1 MLNDVSPI
9 SNFTGARSSL
19 WHLNKVIIIIIII
32 IITIII
38 ESVEILLSLNPFD

>member
-9 SNFTGARSSL
+9 SNFTGARSL
-19 WHLNKVIIIIIII
+19 WHLNKVIIIIIIII